1 MIGGTSVQFS
11 ADFLTVSGS
20 ISRVEFPMRLSLRI
34 RVQFSSSRLS
44 TQHLRSAYELVA
56 PVARRAIDEQGAE
69 RANAR
74 GDERHETRIKSK
86 RTSR

>member
-1 MIGGTSVQFS
+1 MIAGVSRQFS
-11 ADFLTVSGS
+11 ADFLTVLDSL
-20 ISRVEFPMRLSLRI
+20 SRVELPMRPSLRI
-34 RVQFSSSRLS
+34 RVEFLSSRLS

-56 PVARRAIDEQGAE
+56 PIVRRAIDEQRAE

-74 GDERHETRIKSK
+74 SDMRRATRIKSK